1 MKSSISIFDYPTA
14 DLSRAWFLWANRDNK
29 KQDQTEDS
37 IKKSEM
43 IKPLMEI
50 SHCFLMIKKNLLVF
64 CYDFIMT
71 LSEFSKLSQNYI
83 AEMQVKLGLLFGF
96 LRRLFL

>member
-1 MKSSISIFDYPTA
+1 
-14 DLSRAWFLWANRDNK
+14 
-29 KQDQTEDS
+29 
-37 IKKSEM
+37 
-43 IKPLMEI
+43 
-50 SHCFLMIKKNLLVF
+50 MIKKNLLVF

>member
-1 MKSSISIFDYPTA
+1 MLPYPTA
-14 DLSRAWFLWANRDNK
+14 DLWRAWFLWANRDNK